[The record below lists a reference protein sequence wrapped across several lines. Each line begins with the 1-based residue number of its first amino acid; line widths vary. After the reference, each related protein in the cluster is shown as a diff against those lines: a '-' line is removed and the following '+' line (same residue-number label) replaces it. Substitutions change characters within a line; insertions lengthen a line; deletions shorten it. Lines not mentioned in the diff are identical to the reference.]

1 MNVIETIW
9 NFVLTIISILT
20 VASALMI
27 LPSSD
32 KKQDEK
38 LKDLEKRIKQLENPN
53 EEKGS
58 PVFRDEPDWLR

>member
-32 KKQDEK
+32 KNKMK
-38 LKDLEKRIKQLENPN
+38 
-53 EEKGS
+53 S
-58 PVFRDEPDWLR
+58 